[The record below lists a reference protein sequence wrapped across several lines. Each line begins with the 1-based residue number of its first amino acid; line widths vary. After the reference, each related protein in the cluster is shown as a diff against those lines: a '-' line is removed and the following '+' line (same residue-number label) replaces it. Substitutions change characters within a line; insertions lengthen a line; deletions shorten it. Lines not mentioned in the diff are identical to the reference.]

1 MEKWLQENLS
11 GLLDFPVPTDLTS
24 YILQMQN
31 ARDLD
36 EYLKTLLD
44 YDNPKHRQFVS
55 ELKKRQAGNN
65 DLMGYKK
72 SSISET
78 SINPKQNDKKKGK
91 SKGANQQTQMQENI
105 KPERVEKKKT
115 KFVNLYSPEGRDR
128 ETIMLKGR
136 HKCNCEAKKH
146 SLINNCISC
155 GRIVCSQ
162 EGAGP
167 CFCCGDLVCS
177 PEQQALLSSN
187 SRQADNLYN
196 KLMDQKPPK
205 DVEESLKHRNKL
217 LEYDRNSARRT
228 EVIDDECDYYQTN
241 SVWLSN
247 SEREKL
253 EKYENDVRAKK
264 YGSRLNRKVTLD
276 FAGRE
281 VIDDAA
287 FTDEAN
293 DQVLRSITEFK
304 SSSTTMSS
312 NACPT
317 IEFNQPSY
325 VDVGMLDSKRSKNL
339 NTTSFGCSRIQDKEF
354 LEMVDEGL
362 CLSMHQPYASLLTSG
377 IKTHEGRTWY
387 SAHRG
392 RLWIAAASKVPS
404 TEEITALENRYRV
417 LKNESIKFPKSYPT
431 GCLLGCVT
439 VVDVLS
445 EEDYRKK
452 YPDGDSESPYVF
464 ICEDCH
470 ELPVRFPMQ
479 GKHKIYKLDSKIH
492 RAAVNSLQ
500 RKMKLQAGT

>member
-1 MEKWLQENLS
+1 
-11 GLLDFPVPTDLTS
+11 
-24 YILQMQN
+24 MQN

-36 EYLKTLLD
+36 EYLRTLLD

-72 SSISET
+72 SSIVEVPV
-78 SINPKQNDKKKGK
+78 NQKQNEKKKGK
-91 SKGANQQTQMQENI
+91 AKASVQQVQETP
-105 KPERVEKKKT
+105 KPEKVEKKKT
-115 KFVNLYSPEGRDR
+115 KFVNLYSQEGRDR
-128 ETIMLKGR
+128 ETILLKGR

-146 SLINNCISC
+146 SLINNCVSC

-162 EGAGP
+162 EGPGP
-167 CFCCGDLVCS
+167 CFFCGELVCS
-177 PEQQALLSSN
+177 PDQQALISSN
-187 SRQADNLYN
+187 TRQADQLYN

-205 DVEESLKHRNKL
+205 DVEESVKHRNKL

-253 EKYENDVRAKK
+253 ERHENEMRAKK
-264 YGSRLNRKVTLD
+264 HGSRLDRKITLD
-276 FAGRE
+276 FAGRT
-281 VIDDAA
+281 VIDEAA
-287 FTDEAN
+287 YIDEAN
-293 DQVLRSITEFK
+293 DPILRSITD
-304 SSSTTMSS
+304 SRPSNTTMSS
-312 NACPT
+312 NTCPT
-317 IEFNQPSY
+317 MEFNQPSY
-325 VDVGMLDSKRSKNL
+325 VDVGLLDSKKSRKL
-339 NTTSFGCSRIQDKEF
+339 NPTSSGCNRIQDKEY

-362 CLSMHQPYASLLTSG
+362 CLSLHQPYASLLTAG

-392 RLWIAAASKVPS
+392 RLWIAAAAKVPS
-404 TEEITALENRYRV
+404 TEEISVLENRCRV
-417 LKNESIKFPKSYPT
+417 LKNENIKFPTNYPT

-445 EEDYRKK
+445 EEDYCKQ
-452 YPDGDSESPYVF
+452 YPNGDSDSPYVF
-464 ICEDCH
+464 ICEDCY
-470 ELPVRFPMQ
+470 ELPIRFPMQ

-492 RAAVNSLQ
+492 QAALKSLQ
-500 RKMKLQAGT
+500 RKMKIEAGM